1 MSSSPTWLPYVVTCT
16 RTPNSPS
23 RRYAPYLLKTWGTY
37 LGTPSLRINKPSE
50 RARASGKMGILFLQ
64 ISCNTCR
71 GETDQ
76 REEDHHAHRQRR
88 TTPSGRDYE
97 SVETVFLLYQSPGSL
112 PAHHE

>member
-1 MSSSPTWLPYVVTCT
+1 MLVQLSTRSSFGCE
-16 RTPNSPS
+16 RD
-23 RRYAPYLLKTWGTY
+23 AYLLKTWGTY

-64 ISCNTCR
+64 ISCNKCR

-88 TTPSGRDYE
+88 TTPWGRDCE

-112 PAHHE
+112 PAHR